1 MAENE
6 QYASWTKENYEP
18 VQKHRAKKYTLVVY
32 PQDMPENWREVLREK
47 MWDVLISPLHDKD
60 VNEDKTPKKP
70 HHHVILSAGSAW
82 ITMKELVDLG
92 NKLKGVA
99 KPQKCSNPKG
109 MVRYFIHAD
118 NPEKAQYDKS
128 KIEVYGNYDIEEYFR
143 STIGEERAIRR
154 EIVEY
159 ILENEVTELANLVA
173 YSMQHNELW
182 DDYIASHTI
191 YINQIIRS
199 VRHGGRVETKTE
211 VKTDPETGEILE

>member
-6 QYASWTKENYEP
+6 QYASWTNEKYEP
-18 VQKHRAKKYTLVVY
+18 VKKHRAKKYTLVVY

-60 VNEDKTPKKP
+60 VNADNEPKKP
-70 HHHVILSAGSAW
+70 HHHVIVSAGSSW
-82 ITMKELVDLG
+82 ITMNALVELG
-92 NKLKGVA
+92 KKLKGVA

-109 MVRYFIHAD
+109 MVRYFVHAD

-128 KIEVYGNYDIEEYFR
+128 KIEVYGNYDIEDYFK
-143 STIGEERAIRR
+143 STIGEERAIRK

-159 ILENEVTELANLVA
+159 ILENAVDELADLVE
-173 YSMQHNELW
+173 YSMYHNELW

-191 YINQIIRS
+191 YINEIIRS
-199 VRHGGRVETKTE
+199 VRHGRKSKTE
-211 VKTDPETGEILE
+211 VKADPETGEIIE

>member
-32 PQDMPENWREVLREK
+32 PKDMPENWREVLREK